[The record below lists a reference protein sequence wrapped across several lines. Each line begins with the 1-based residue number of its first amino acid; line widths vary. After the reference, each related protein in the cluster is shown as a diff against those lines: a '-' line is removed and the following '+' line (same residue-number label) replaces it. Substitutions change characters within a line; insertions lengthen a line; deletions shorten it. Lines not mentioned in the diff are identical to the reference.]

1 MVVKKWV
8 ASFWM
13 GKIHTALIAVK
24 ETPKMWC
31 VLNDDLDQL
40 ARDYT
45 RWFKRNPPELFDT
58 EKEALINLHNNLVSE
73 HDVTQGKVKR
83 IVSKIAKVSAALGKG
98 R

>member
-31 VLNDDLDQL
+31 VLNDDRDQL
-40 ARDYT
+40 ARDYV

-58 EKEALINLHNNLVSE
+58 EKEALQNLYAKLTDEYNGIRK
-73 HDVTQGKVKR
+73 QGMAVKD
-83 IVSKIAKVSAALGKG
+83 KICEVADLIYDL
-98 R
+98 